1 MSDLNIRKD
10 GRAGRITLTRTQAMN
25 ALSHEMCLRIEQ
37 VLRVWADDDDV
48 AVVLVDAE
56 GDKAFCAGGDIVQLY
71 EEGRSG
77 RDTNARQ
84 FWRDEYRLNA
94 LIAGYPKPYV
104 PIMDGFVMGGGV
116 GISAHGSDRIV
127 TEHTLFALPECSIGL
142 ITDVGGSYLLSRMPG
157 YSGDY
162 AGLTGARLSGSDC
175 LYGGLAD
182 HFVPRAQ
189 MDGLKQALCDGGN
202 VDVISQFTTSPPP
215 SDLAQHQS
223 DIDTLFGKSSVP
235 EIRDACAASGSEFAR
250 KALKA
255 LLRGAPLAVCASHA
269 AIQKARQHQSLSEA
283 LRLEYRFVRQAV
295 LGGEFLEG
303 IRAAVIDKDRT
314 PRWKYDTLEAV
325 PRCMIEQL
333 FQPTHDD
340 ELEI

>member
-1 MSDLNIRKD
+1 MSDLNIRKE
-10 GRAGRITLTRTQAMN
+10 GRAGRITLTRTKAMN
-25 ALSHEMCLRIEQ
+25 ALSHKMCLQIEQ
-37 VLRVWADDDDV
+37 ALRDWAEDGDV

-56 GDKAFCAGGDIVQLY
+56 GEKAFCAGGDIVQLY

-94 LIAGYPKPYV
+94 LIANYPKPYIPV
-104 PIMDGFVMGGGV
+104 MDGFVMGGGV
-116 GISAHGSDRIV
+116 GISAHGSHRVV

-157 YSGDY
+157 HSGDY
-162 AGLTGARLSGSDC
+162 AGLTGARLSGADC

-182 HFVPRAQ
+182 HFVPRAA
-189 MDGLKQALCDGGN
+189 LAAFKRALCDSGN
-202 VDVISQFTTSPPP
+202 IDVISQFKTSPPP

-223 DIDTLFGKSSVP
+223 EIDSLFGKSTVL
-235 EIRDACAASGSEFAR
+235 EIREACAASETDFGR

-255 LLRGAPLAVCASHA
+255 LLRGAPLAVSASHA
-269 AIQKARQHQSLSEA
+269 AIQRARNHQSLSEA

-303 IRAAVIDKDRT
+303 IRAAVIEKDRT
-314 PRWKYDTLEAV
+314 PRWKYDTLQAV
-325 PRCMIEQL
+325 PQSMIEQL
-333 FQPTHDD
+333 FQPSQTD